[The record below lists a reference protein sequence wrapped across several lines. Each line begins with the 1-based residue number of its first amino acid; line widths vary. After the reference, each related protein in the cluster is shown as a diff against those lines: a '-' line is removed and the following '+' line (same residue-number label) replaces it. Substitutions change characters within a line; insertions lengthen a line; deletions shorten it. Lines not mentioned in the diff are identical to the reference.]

1 MVLGFQIPKHRSHR
15 RGLLG
20 CSMCLDARATLTIEN
35 NSSMHVDSIPGND
48 STVHTFLCGDS
59 ERVSDYASKVQVSF
73 SVLDL
78 IRELFSFSS
87 SRPSDRLILHR
98 IF

>member
-1 MVLGFQIPKHRSHR
+1 
-15 RGLLG
+15 
-20 CSMCLDARATLTIEN
+20 
-35 NSSMHVDSIPGND
+35 MHVDSIPGND
-48 STVHTFLCGDS
+48 STFLCGDS
-59 ERVSDYASKVQVSF
+59 ERVSDSASKVQVSF

-87 SRPSDRLILHR
+87 PRPSDRLILHR